1 MLAADFKSDITAD
14 FNYFNGL
21 SKITP
26 SSPNDPPKVNEIG
39 LTEGM
44 KADLW
49 LNKNKITP
57 ADYLTIYPRM
67 QPSQFMNMKEFA
79 YFEIDYFSKKMG
91 SDMKCSHC
99 L

>member
-1 MLAADFKSDITAD
+1 MICLFKQKRFSTGPASYFYDVLDEMLAADFKSDITAD

-26 SSPNDPPKVNEIG
+26 SSPNDPPKVNELG

-44 KADLW
+44 KTDLW

-67 QPSQFMNMKEFA
+67 RKIMI
-79 YFEIDYFSKKMG
+79 Y
-91 SDMKCSHC
+91 
-99 L
+99 